1 MFSRSVLA
9 MLRTLPA
16 LDNFQFVSSWPSVIM
31 VPRLTSYA
39 GVLVMSHMRTTLPAV
54 FSSLVL
60 LGLIASPSFAEE
72 KSFYSPVIRI
82 DTESQRILISTYG
95 SVFWIDVPD
104 AAKPHI
110 EKLPISGLADF
121 VVEMR
126 ENGQA
131 PLLKTWKVKSG
142 ETSCTYFDG
151 KTCK

>member
-1 MFSRSVLA
+1 MPSMHTTHLAGFFSLI
-9 MLRTLPA
+9 L
-16 LDNFQFVSSWPSVIM
+16 FGW
-31 VPRLTSYA
+31 
-39 GVLVMSHMRTTLPAV
+39 
-54 FSSLVL
+54 
-60 LGLIASPSFAEE
+60 IASPSFAED
-72 KSFYSPVIRI
+72 KSFYSPVIHI
-82 DTESQRILISTYG
+82 DMDTHRVLISTSG

-110 EKLPISGLADF
+110 EKLPVSGLVDF

-151 KTCK
+151 KTCR